1 MSARSIIAKRQ
12 DATALPTITASI
24 RAIFSAPRAS
34 FARIIGCNTS
44 ASAIELPN
52 DHRLKPYPMLGDNG
66 VALTGDY
73 IQSHGVQVVDYGELE
88 VLSFEFPRPDITA
101 FGVDLTMT
109 VEVPDSTTLRTDSID
124 GKGMLTLPDG
134 RVLDLVV
141 EWERGK
147 GRKDPTPLTATQLE
161 AEGVRLVGFVSTRL
175 VLDPE

>member
-1 MSARSIIAKRQ
+1 
-12 DATALPTITASI
+12 
-24 RAIFSAPRAS
+24 
-34 FARIIGCNTS
+34 
-44 ASAIELPN
+44 
-52 DHRLKPYPMLGDNG
+52 
-66 VALTGDY
+66 
-73 IQSHGVQVVDYGELE
+73 
-88 VLSFEFPRPDITA
+88 
-101 FGVDLTMT
+101 MT